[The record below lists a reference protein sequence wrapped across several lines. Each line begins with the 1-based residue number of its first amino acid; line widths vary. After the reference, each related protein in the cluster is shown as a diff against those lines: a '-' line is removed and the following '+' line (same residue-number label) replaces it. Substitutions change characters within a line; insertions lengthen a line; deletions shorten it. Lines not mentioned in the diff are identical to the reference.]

1 MGHQLDQRPLDRAQ
15 ALEEQVRGV
24 FHPLAQDDAQS
35 EVVREQPELLEVV
48 QDAET
53 LLGRDAG
60 LEEQLVGADPLGA
73 LRAHDEPEDI
83 QVALTH
89 LVRKVGALEDR
100 GRLGDR
106 LDLQARGEDAR
117 RVLLASEEPG
127 ALEVR
132 DGGLDLGL
140 RVGRL
145 RVDGRVHILVEEQL
159 AGGHDDLVAL

>member
-1 MGHQLDQRPLDRAQ
+1 M
-15 ALEEQVRGV
+15 
-24 FHPLAQDDAQS
+24 
-35 EVVREQPELLEVV
+35 

-73 LRAHDEPEDI
+73 LRAHDEREDI
-83 QVALTH
+83 QVALAH
-89 LVRKVGALEDR
+89 LVRQVGALEDR
-100 GRLGDR
+100 GRLGDG
-106 LDLQARGEDAR
+106 LHLQTRREDAR

-132 DGGLDLGL
+132 HGGPDLGL

-145 RVDGRVHILVEEQL
+145 RVDGRVHVVIEEQL